1 MADVKRSTIDI
12 ICVKVETARSKS
24 TGVRK
29 KIPVKTM
36 QLVTV
41 KALGSI
47 ANVQMA
53 TQAIF
58 ASSRTGFARWETT
71 NAKME
76 EPAGI
81 VVHIRLAIANQDLKV
96 CKIILKSNG
105 GGGGLKDRS

>member
-1 MADVKRSTIDI
+1 MADVKRCIIDI
-12 ICVKVETARSKS
+12 IRVKVETARSKS

-36 QLVTV
+36 QLVTL

-47 ANVQMA
+47 ADVQMA

-58 ASSRTGFARWETT
+58 ARSRAGIVKLGTD
-71 NAKME
+71 AKME
-76 EPAGI
+76 EPARI

-96 CKIILKSNG
+96 CKNLV
-105 GGGGLKDRS
+105 D